1 MQRLNLLLVVPR
13 GNILRR
19 LEGFLRLEGQF
30 VEADH
35 IVFTVLFLRAVAKT
49 KGPAYHRPQGRSR
62 SILFHQRAN
71 MDAYFTFDAEVTF
84 TFTWRGLDSSRLG
97 RFTVNTPFLYSA
109 RMDSGL
115 TVFGN
120 EKLRLKVP

>member
-1 MQRLNLLLVVPR
+1 LYRPCVENHLQKPEGRFTTGPLADCLTSILLSGGLRVPISSDVPSKTR
-13 GNILRR
+13 
-19 LEGFLRLEGQF
+19 
-30 VEADH
+30 AH
-35 IVFTVLFLRAVAKT
+35 I
-49 KGPAYHRPQGRSR
+49 RSR
-62 SILFHQRAN
+62 QRGK
-71 MDAYFTFDAEVTF
+71 DAYFPFDGVVTF

-109 RMDSGL
+109 RIDSGL